1 MLGPFNFSLCFCQ
14 LSGTNASKRFQ
25 DVVTMLMLMLML
37 GPTNCGDSWVLE
49 VKCRNS
55 YFHRNSATLPKVVL
69 KLIRDL
75 YFLLWLL
82 LQIAI
87 YIKIQCLQKNTIQEI
102 YLKIQGRPEEGSLKD
117 VEVNNGHLKYCK
129 WTEVLLDE
137 KLEPTTFFDKSA

>member
-1 MLGPFNFSLCFCQ
+1 M
-14 LSGTNASKRFQ
+14 
-25 DVVTMLMLMLML
+25 
-37 GPTNCGDSWVLE
+37 
-49 VKCRNS
+49 
-55 YFHRNSATLPKVVL
+55 L

-87 YIKIQCLQKNTIQEI
+87 YIKIQWLQKYTIQEI

-117 VEVNNGHLKYCK
+117 VEVNNGNLKYCK

-137 KLEPTTFFDKSA
+137 KLEPTTFFDKNA